1 MKTPADKNVK
11 FTFVSILRNDS
22 RLSWRAVLSF
32 PPGATADTTLLFDVQ
47 NQDGKRVES
56 GVLEIFGLKLAV
68 EKGSASLSY
77 SQFIF
82 GKHET
87 LISLDRPNIP
97 KVPGELT
104 FQ

>member
-32 PPGATADTTLLFDVQ
+32 PQGATAETSLSFDVQ
-47 NQDGKRVES
+47 NLDGNRVES
-56 GVLEIFGLKLAV
+56 GILEIFGLKLPV
-68 EKGSASLSY
+68 EKGQAVLNY
-77 SQFIF
+77 SQFIL

-87 LISLDRPNIP
+87 PISLIRPNLP